1 MFHHFFRGDPEMLK
15 TMAVV
20 LFLLS
25 GLFLSPSSGS
35 AADLLIA
42 QRGDFRERAAAR
54 FDSMCVFLKLDEKQI
69 KQVRQFNQDM
79 MDEMGKLRDSGGGD
93 REAMRSGMQKIS
105 EDYQKKLDGV
115 LNAEQKTKLK
125 EWNDAH
131 PRGMGRR
138 RG

>member
-1 MFHHFFRGDPEMLK
+1 MLK
-15 TMAVV
+15 KAAVV

-35 AADLLIA
+35 AATDLLLA
-42 QRGDFRERAAAR
+42 QRGDYRARAEAR

-69 KQVRQFNQDM
+69 KQVRQFNQEM
-79 MDEMGKLRDSGGGD
+79 MDDMGKLRDSGGGD
-93 REAMRSGMQKIS
+93 REAMRAGMQKIG

-115 LNAEQKTKLK
+115 LNAEQKTRLK

-131 PRGMGRR
+131 PRRMGPR